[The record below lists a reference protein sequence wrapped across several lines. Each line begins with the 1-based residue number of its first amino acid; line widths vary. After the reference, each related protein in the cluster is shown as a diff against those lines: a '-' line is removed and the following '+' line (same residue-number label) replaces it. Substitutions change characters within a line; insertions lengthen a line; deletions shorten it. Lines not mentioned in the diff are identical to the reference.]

1 MICHHRALVFSYILA
16 SISCNIRRDCIQSL
30 SHASANEA
38 NVCSNMR
45 WDLECYTENKK
56 MWLKVAHSIVIM
68 CAFSAIYIYLV
79 LKEQRPKEKE
89 DAHHQSVLECDF
101 WCLVWFRRVL
111 FLPALTLL
119 VKQTLCVTLVI
130 KFHVDAPFP
139 YHFSPQTFPIRLW
152 LQFVFASYPTSSYM
166 PSHWFSFFCLKL
178 YKKQQFIL
186 KMLEG
191 CLFCWVWLKGSG
203 IIDLVK

>member
-16 SISCNIRRDCIQSL
+16 SISCNIRRDCVQSL
-30 SHASANEA
+30 SHGSANEA

-56 MWLKVAHSIVIM
+56 MWLKVAHSIVIV

-89 DAHHQSVLECDF
+89 DAHHQCVLERDF

-111 FLPALTLL
+111 FPPALTLL

-130 KFHVDAPFP
+130 EFRVNAPFP
-139 YHFSPQTFPIRLW
+139 YHFFPSNLPNQTLVAVCVCIVPDFQLYAFPL
-152 LQFVFASYPTSSYM
+152 VFIFLS
-166 PSHWFSFFCLKL
+166 
-178 YKKQQFIL
+178 
-186 KMLEG
+186 E
-191 CLFCWVWLKGSG
+191 
-203 IIDLVK
+203 II